1 MPRRLSVVKV
11 HDHGQN
17 WSQSLSVFCK
27 LNMEVHMNDHFIFT
41 ESTEREVA
49 YVLHLRMSIQQTA
62 WMHCRTVQS
71 NRLKHYQVAERLE
84 ALASLLFESSR
95 RHLKRPR
102 L

>member
-1 MPRRLSVVKV
+1 
-11 HDHGQN
+11 
-17 WSQSLSVFCK
+17 
-27 LNMEVHMNDHFIFT
+27 MNDHFIFT